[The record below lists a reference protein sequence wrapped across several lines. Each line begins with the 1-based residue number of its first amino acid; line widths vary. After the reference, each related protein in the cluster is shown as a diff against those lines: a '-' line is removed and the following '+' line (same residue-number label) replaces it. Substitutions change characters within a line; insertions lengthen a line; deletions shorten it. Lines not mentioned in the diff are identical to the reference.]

1 MLRLLI
7 ENIYPS
13 KFRFVELTM
22 EVSLKDIGT
31 IITGNTPSKKD
42 KKYWDSKDICF
53 VKPDIIGDD
62 IDSITNSNEYISNFA
77 SSKARIVKRNTIL
90 ITCIGNIGRIG
101 IVSKEKIAFNQQINA
116 IIPNS
121 KINLRYLAY
130 VLLFSRPRLKA
141 LANAAVVPIVNKT
154 QLESFKI
161 EIDPELE
168 HQDKIANTLDEIEK
182 IKKIQN
188 KEIEYLDTLIKARFV
203 EMFGDLKFDTPV
215 SKYIES
221 LTAGKSLAG
230 KEKCTNKVLNTGAV
244 SYDKFKNDYKYL
256 PSNYVP
262 DENNKVRTG
271 NVLISRMNT
280 QELVGATAYVWE
292 APENTYLPD
301 RLWRANLKENVNSI
315 FLWQVLIHPLLKLQI
330 QRVSSGTSGSM
341 KNISKSNFLKLKVP
355 DVNEESQNKFA
366 SFVQQV
372 DKSKVVNASIMKY
385 IISIRFYL
393 YFKENKEGAR

>member
-1 MLRLLI
+1 MIKKFDEVFVDKTRLGKKIPKEEYKKKGKYIIIDQGKDKIAGFTDNEDGIFTDVPTIIFGDHTRIIKYIDKPFFLGADGVKVLKSKI
-7 ENIYPS
+7 NNANYKYLYYALKAAYIPNTGYNRHFKWLKKVSINYPS
-13 KFRFVELTM
+13 FEKQ
-22 EVSLKDIGT
+22 K
-31 IITGNTPSKKD
+31 
-42 KKYWDSKDICF
+42 
-53 VKPDIIGDD
+53 
-62 IDSITNSNEYISNFA
+62 
-77 SSKARIVKRNTIL
+77 RIVKL
-90 ITCIGNIGRIG
+90 LD
-101 IVSKEKIAFNQQINA
+101 
-116 IIPNS
+116 
-121 KINLRYLAY
+121 NLGE
-130 VLLFSRPRLKA
+130 VKNKKNEELK
-141 LANAAVVPIVNKT
+141 LC
-154 QLESFKI
+154 
-161 EIDPELE
+161 
-168 HQDKIANTLDEIEK
+168 
-182 IKKIQN
+182 
-188 KEIEYLDTLIKARFV
+188 DTLIKARFV

-292 APENTYLPD
+292 VPENTYLPD

-372 DKSKVVNASIMKY
+372 DKSKVAIQKSLDETQILFDSLMQKY
-385 IISIRFYL
+385 FS
-393 YFKENKEGAR
+393 

>member
-1 MLRLLI
+1 
-7 ENIYPS
+7 
-13 KFRFVELTM
+13 M

-372 DKSKVVNASIMKY
+372 DKSKVAIQKSLDETQTLFDSLMQKY
-385 IISIRFYL
+385 FS
-393 YFKENKEGAR
+393 

>member
-1 MLRLLI
+1 
-7 ENIYPS
+7 
-13 KFRFVELTM
+13 M

-203 EMFGDLKFDTPV
+203 EMFGDPICNSKNKSTTKFINVVKLQRGFDLPIRKRNTQGKIPV
-215 SKYIES
+215 YGSNGVLGYHDEFKASSGIITGRS
-221 LTAGKSLAG
+221 GTIGKVYY
-230 KEKCTNKVLNTGAV
+230 ENNEFWPLNTALFSVKTYGNNII
-244 SYDKFKNDYKYL
+244 YLKYL
-256 PSNYVP
+256 VSLFKLERFCNGAGVP
-262 DENNKVRTG
+262 TLNRNNVHKQK
-271 NVLISRMNT
+271 IIDI
-280 QELVGATAYVWE
+280 
-292 APENTYLPD
+292 PI
-301 RLWRANLKENVNSI
+301 KE
-315 FLWQVLIHPLLKLQI
+315 
-330 QRVSSGTSGSM
+330 
-341 KNISKSNFLKLKVP
+341 
-355 DVNEESQNKFA
+355 QNKFA

>member
-372 DKSKVVNASIMKY
+372 DKSKVAIQKSLDETQILFDSLMQKY
-385 IISIRFYL
+385 FS
-393 YFKENKEGAR
+393 

>member
-1 MLRLLI
+1 
-7 ENIYPS
+7 
-13 KFRFVELTM
+13 M

-203 EMFGDLKFDTPV
+203 EMFGDPVKNEKKFLTKQLSQIGKCKNGINFHKSEIGNTVNCLTVKDFENNQVINDTT
-215 SKYIES
+215 K
-221 LTAGKSLAG
+221 LA
-230 KEKCTNKVLNTGAV
+230 KIKLSN
-244 SYDKFKNDYKYL
+244 L
-256 PSNYVP
+256 PSNDYFL
-262 DENNKVRTG
+262 NNGDIVFVRSNG
-271 NVLISRMNT
+271 NKSLVGRSVLIFPNNNPTLFSGFCIRFRKDSKRL
-280 QELVGATAYVWE
+280 ESV
-292 APENTYLPD
+292 YL
-301 RLWRANLKENVNSI
+301 LW
-315 FLWQVLIHPLLKLQI
+315 LLKNESIRMKMRGRGVNIQNLNQQIINNLSIPVPPIELQ
-330 QRVSSGTSGSM
+330 
-341 KNISKSNFLKLKVP
+341 K
-355 DVNEESQNKFA
+355 EFA

-372 DKSKVVNASIMKY
+372 DKSKVAIQKSLDETQILFDSLMQKY
-385 IISIRFYL
+385 FS
-393 YFKENKEGAR
+393 

>member
-1 MLRLLI
+1 MQVEKLEDICEIASGGTPKRSEDSYWKNGKIPWLKI
-7 ENIYPS
+7 SDIKS
-13 KFRFVELTM
+13 KYVDKSEEHITQKGLDNSSAKLF
-22 EVSLKDIGT
+22 KKGT
-31 IITGNTPSKKD
+31 IIYTIFATVGEVAILNIDATTNQAIAGLTIKDSAQINPSYLFYFLKSIKKQMHLLSRGVAQNNINLSVLRQI
-42 KKYWDSKDICF
+42 KVPI
-53 VKPDIIGDD
+53 PDL
-62 IDSITNSNEYISNFA
+62 NVQE
-77 SSKARIVKRNTIL
+77 RIVNAL
-90 ITCIGNIGRIG
+90 DQMQNNIKLRQMEL
-101 IVSKEKIAFNQQINA
+101 SK
-116 IIPNS
+116 
-121 KINLRYLAY
+121 
-130 VLLFSRPRLKA
+130 
-141 LANAAVVPIVNKT
+141 
-154 QLESFKI
+154 
-161 EIDPELE
+161 
-168 HQDKIANTLDEIEK
+168 
-182 IKKIQN
+182 
-188 KEIEYLDTLIKARFV
+188 LDTLIKARFV

-372 DKSKVVNASIMKY
+372 DKSKVAIQKSLDETQTLFDSLMQKY
-385 IISIRFYL
+385 FS
-393 YFKENKEGAR
+393 

>member
-1 MLRLLI
+1 MQVEKLEDICEIASGGTPKRSEDSYWKNGKIPWLKI
-7 ENIYPS
+7 SDIKS
-13 KFRFVELTM
+13 KYVDKSEEHITQKGLDNSSAKLF
-22 EVSLKDIGT
+22 KKGT
-31 IITGNTPSKKD
+31 IIYTIFATVGEVAILNIDATTNQAIAGLTIKDSAQINPSYLFYFLKSIKKQMHLLSRGVAQNNINLSVLRQI
-42 KKYWDSKDICF
+42 KVPI
-53 VKPDIIGDD
+53 PDL
-62 IDSITNSNEYISNFA
+62 NVQE
-77 SSKARIVKRNTIL
+77 RIVNAL
-90 ITCIGNIGRIG
+90 DQMQNNIKLRQMEL
-101 IVSKEKIAFNQQINA
+101 SK
-116 IIPNS
+116 
-121 KINLRYLAY
+121 
-130 VLLFSRPRLKA
+130 
-141 LANAAVVPIVNKT
+141 
-154 QLESFKI
+154 
-161 EIDPELE
+161 
-168 HQDKIANTLDEIEK
+168 LDI
-182 IKKIQN
+182 
-188 KEIEYLDTLIKARFV
+188 LIKARFV

-366 SFVQQV
+366 TFVQQV
-372 DKSKVVNASIMKY
+372 DKSKVAIQKSLDETQTLFDSLMQKY
-385 IISIRFYL
+385 FS
-393 YFKENKEGAR
+393 

>member
-1 MLRLLI
+1 MRLLIKIMLRLLI

-203 EMFGDLKFDTPV
+203 EMFGDPICNSKNKSTTKFINVVKLQRGFDLPIRKRNTQGKIPV
-215 SKYIES
+215 YGSNGVLGYHDEFKASSGIITGRS
-221 LTAGKSLAG
+221 GTIGKVYY
-230 KEKCTNKVLNTGAV
+230 ENNEFWPLNTALFSVKTYGNNII
-244 SYDKFKNDYKYL
+244 YLKYL
-256 PSNYVP
+256 VSLFKLERFCNGAGVP
-262 DENNKVRTG
+262 TLNRNNVHKQK
-271 NVLISRMNT
+271 IIDI
-280 QELVGATAYVWE
+280 
-292 APENTYLPD
+292 PI
-301 RLWRANLKENVNSI
+301 KE
-315 FLWQVLIHPLLKLQI
+315 
-330 QRVSSGTSGSM
+330 
-341 KNISKSNFLKLKVP
+341 
-355 DVNEESQNKFA
+355 QNKFA

>member
-1 MLRLLI
+1 MKSKERK
-7 ENIYPS
+7 N

-372 DKSKVVNASIMKY
+372 DKSKVAIQKSLDETQILYDSLMQKY
-385 IISIRFYL
+385 FS
-393 YFKENKEGAR
+393 

>member
-1 MLRLLI
+1 MKSKERK
-7 ENIYPS
+7 N

-203 EMFGDLKFDTPV
+203 EMFGDPVKNEKKFLTKQLSQIGKCKNGINFHKSEIGNTVNCLTVKDFENNQVINDTT
-215 SKYIES
+215 K
-221 LTAGKSLAG
+221 LA
-230 KEKCTNKVLNTGAV
+230 KIKLSN
-244 SYDKFKNDYKYL
+244 L
-256 PSNYVP
+256 PSNDYFL
-262 DENNKVRTG
+262 NNGDIVFVRSNG
-271 NVLISRMNT
+271 NKSLVGRSVLIFPNNNPTLFSGFCIRFRKDSKRL
-280 QELVGATAYVWE
+280 ESV
-292 APENTYLPD
+292 YL
-301 RLWRANLKENVNSI
+301 LW
-315 FLWQVLIHPLLKLQI
+315 LLKNESIRMKMRGRGVNIQNLNQQIINNLSIPVPPIELQ
-330 QRVSSGTSGSM
+330 
-341 KNISKSNFLKLKVP
+341 K
-355 DVNEESQNKFA
+355 EFA

-372 DKSKVVNASIMKY
+372 DKSKVAIQKSLDETQILFDSLMQKY
-385 IISIRFYL
+385 FS
-393 YFKENKEGAR
+393 

>member
-1 MLRLLI
+1 MI
-7 ENIYPS
+7 
-13 KFRFVELTM
+13 VEL
-22 EVSLKDIGT
+22 KDVCEKEISNIRQKDLLDKKGDYPIYGASGLIGNVDFYRQETPYVAVVKDGAGIGRAMLLPAKSSVIGT
-31 IITGNTPSKKD
+31 MQYLIPKGNVLPEYLYYVVKNMHLE
-42 KKYWDSKDICF
+42 KYYS
-53 VKPDIIGDD
+53 G
-62 IDSITNSNEYISNFA
+62 A
-77 SSKARIVKRNTIL
+77 TIPH
-90 ITCIGNIGRIG
+90 IYFKYYK
-101 IVSKEKIAFNQQINA
+101 KEKFNLVDLDQQRK
-116 IIPNS
+116 IIS
-121 KINLRYLAY
+121 VFK
-130 VLLFSRPRLKA
+130 
-141 LANAAVVPIVNKT
+141 
-154 QLESFKI
+154 KI
-161 EIDPELE
+161 EDAIRKQRDELT
-168 HQDKIANTLDEIEK
+168 N
-182 IKKIQN
+182 
-188 KEIEYLDTLIKARFV
+188 LDTLIKARFV

-372 DKSKVVNASIMKY
+372 DKSKVAIQKSLDETQTLFDSLMQKY
-385 IISIRFYL
+385 FS
-393 YFKENKEGAR
+393 

>member
-1 MLRLLI
+1 
-7 ENIYPS
+7 
-13 KFRFVELTM
+13 LTM

-188 KEIEYLDTLIKARFV
+188 KEIEYLDTLI
-203 EMFGDLKFDTPV
+203 
-215 SKYIES
+215 
-221 LTAGKSLAG
+221 
-230 KEKCTNKVLNTGAV
+230 
-244 SYDKFKNDYKYL
+244 
-256 PSNYVP
+256 
-262 DENNKVRTG
+262 
-271 NVLISRMNT
+271 
-280 QELVGATAYVWE
+280 
-292 APENTYLPD
+292 
-301 RLWRANLKENVNSI
+301 
-315 FLWQVLIHPLLKLQI
+315 
-330 QRVSSGTSGSM
+330 
-341 KNISKSNFLKLKVP
+341 
-355 DVNEESQNKFA
+355 
-366 SFVQQV
+366 
-372 DKSKVVNASIMKY
+372 
-385 IISIRFYL
+385 
-393 YFKENKEGAR
+393 

>member
-1 MLRLLI
+1 
-7 ENIYPS
+7 
-13 KFRFVELTM
+13 M

-372 DKSKVVNASIMKY
+372 DKSKVAIQKSLDETQILYDSLMQKY
-385 IISIRFYL
+385 FS
-393 YFKENKEGAR
+393 

>member
-1 MLRLLI
+1 MQVEKLEDICEIASGGTPKRSEDSYWKNGKIPWLKI
-7 ENIYPS
+7 SDIKS
-13 KFRFVELTM
+13 KYVDKSEEHITQKGLDNSSAKLF
-22 EVSLKDIGT
+22 KKGT
-31 IITGNTPSKKD
+31 IIYTIFATVGEVAILNIDATTNQAIAGLTIKDSAQINPSYMFYFLKSIKKQMHLLSRGVAQNNINLSVLRQI
-42 KKYWDSKDICF
+42 KVPI
-53 VKPDIIGDD
+53 PDL
-62 IDSITNSNEYISNFA
+62 NVQE
-77 SSKARIVKRNTIL
+77 RIVNAL
-90 ITCIGNIGRIG
+90 DQMQNNIKLRQMEL
-101 IVSKEKIAFNQQINA
+101 SK
-116 IIPNS
+116 
-121 KINLRYLAY
+121 
-130 VLLFSRPRLKA
+130 
-141 LANAAVVPIVNKT
+141 
-154 QLESFKI
+154 
-161 EIDPELE
+161 
-168 HQDKIANTLDEIEK
+168 LDI
-182 IKKIQN
+182 
-188 KEIEYLDTLIKARFV
+188 LIKARFV

-366 SFVQQV
+366 TFVQQV

>member
-1 MLRLLI
+1 MQVEKLEDICEIASGGTPKRSEDSYWKNGKIPWLKI
-7 ENIYPS
+7 SDIKS
-13 KFRFVELTM
+13 KYVDKSEEHITQKGLDNSSAKLF
-22 EVSLKDIGT
+22 KKGT
-31 IITGNTPSKKD
+31 IIYTIFATVGEVAILNIDATTNQAIAGLTIKDSAQINPSYLFYFLKSIKKQMHLLSRGVAQNNINLSVLRQI
-42 KKYWDSKDICF
+42 KVPI
-53 VKPDIIGDD
+53 PDL
-62 IDSITNSNEYISNFA
+62 NVQE
-77 SSKARIVKRNTIL
+77 RIVNAL
-90 ITCIGNIGRIG
+90 DQMQNNIKLRQMEL
-101 IVSKEKIAFNQQINA
+101 SK
-116 IIPNS
+116 
-121 KINLRYLAY
+121 
-130 VLLFSRPRLKA
+130 
-141 LANAAVVPIVNKT
+141 
-154 QLESFKI
+154 
-161 EIDPELE
+161 
-168 HQDKIANTLDEIEK
+168 LDI
-182 IKKIQN
+182 
-188 KEIEYLDTLIKARFV
+188 LIKARFV

-366 SFVQQV
+366 TFVQQV

>member
-1 MLRLLI
+1 MIKKFDEVFVDKTRLGKKIPKEEYKKKGKYIIIDQGKDKIAGFTDNEDGIFTDVPTIIFGDHTRIIKYIDKPFFLGADGVKVLKSKI
-7 ENIYPS
+7 NNANYKYLYYALKAAYIPNTGYNRHFKWLKKVSINYPS
-13 KFRFVELTM
+13 FEKQ
-22 EVSLKDIGT
+22 K
-31 IITGNTPSKKD
+31 
-42 KKYWDSKDICF
+42 
-53 VKPDIIGDD
+53 
-62 IDSITNSNEYISNFA
+62 
-77 SSKARIVKRNTIL
+77 RIVKL
-90 ITCIGNIGRIG
+90 LD
-101 IVSKEKIAFNQQINA
+101 
-116 IIPNS
+116 
-121 KINLRYLAY
+121 NLSE
-130 VLLFSRPRLKA
+130 VKNKKNEELK
-141 LANAAVVPIVNKT
+141 LC
-154 QLESFKI
+154 
-161 EIDPELE
+161 
-168 HQDKIANTLDEIEK
+168 
-182 IKKIQN
+182 
-188 KEIEYLDTLIKARFV
+188 DTLIKARFV

-372 DKSKVVNASIMKY
+372 DKSKVVNVSIMKY

>member
-1 MLRLLI
+1 MI
-7 ENIYPS
+7 
-13 KFRFVELTM
+13 VEL
-22 EVSLKDIGT
+22 KDVCKKEISNIRQKDLLDKKGDYPIYGASGLIGNVDFYRQETPYVAVVKDGAGIGRAMLLPAKSSVIGT
-31 IITGNTPSKKD
+31 MQYLIPKGNVLPEYLYYVVKNMHLE
-42 KKYWDSKDICF
+42 KYYS
-53 VKPDIIGDD
+53 G
-62 IDSITNSNEYISNFA
+62 A
-77 SSKARIVKRNTIL
+77 TIPH
-90 ITCIGNIGRIG
+90 IYFKYYK
-101 IVSKEKIAFNQQINA
+101 KEKFNLVDLDQQRK
-116 IIPNS
+116 IIS
-121 KINLRYLAY
+121 VFK
-130 VLLFSRPRLKA
+130 
-141 LANAAVVPIVNKT
+141 
-154 QLESFKI
+154 KI
-161 EIDPELE
+161 EDAIRKQRDELT
-168 HQDKIANTLDEIEK
+168 N
-182 IKKIQN
+182 
-188 KEIEYLDTLIKARFV
+188 LDTLIKARFV

-366 SFVQQV
+366 TFVQQV
-372 DKSKVVNASIMKY
+372 DKSKVAIQKSLDETQTLFDSLMQKY
-385 IISIRFYL
+385 FS
-393 YFKENKEGAR
+393 